1 MKKRGETGDKDGGGV
16 IFYLKLIL
24 RGYDYV
30 NDKWCVVA
38 NVHQQVLGAAD
49 QTTMTSQSTRREE
62 AFHILIQ
69 LIINTDKS
77 YTFIFVKAHLSCVI
91 SGTSEMTML
100 TVHPVGGGNEDDF
113 SYVSGKMRV

>member
-1 MKKRGETGDKDGGGV
+1 M
-16 IFYLKLIL
+16 
-24 RGYDYV
+24 

-77 YTFIFVKAHLSCVI
+77 YTFIFVKARLSCVI
-91 SGTSEMTML
+91 SGTSEMAML

>member
-1 MKKRGETGDKDGGGV
+1 M
-16 IFYLKLIL
+16 
-24 RGYDYV
+24 

-49 QTTMTSQSTRREE
+49 QTTMTSQSTGREE

-77 YTFIFVKAHLSCVI
+77 YTFIFVKARLSCHFWHI
-91 SGTSEMTML
+91 R
-100 TVHPVGGGNEDDF
+100 NDDADRP
-113 SYVSGKMRV
+113 SCRWR